1 MMASLKPKIW
11 GVSGFILA
19 VTDTLTARFALCS
32 IQGELSGFS
41 RAASGHCYF
50 SLKDADGGEGL
61 IRCAMFRRAA
71 ALLEFAPK
79 EGQQVRVQGRV
90 SIYQPRGELQLVVES
105 MQSIGTEGALM
116 ERLMKLKAQLEA
128 EGLFSPG
135 RKRRLPAYPSR
146 LGLVTSL
153 GAAALH
159 DVLSSLARRAPH
171 AEIIIYPSLVQGAQA
186 PESIVQ
192 AIELAGRR
200 AEVDTLLLCRG
211 GGSLEDLWAFNDERV
226 VRAMVACPLPVVCG
240 IGHETDI
247 TLADFAADLR
257 APTPTAAA
265 EMSVP
270 ATVHCLTELNR
281 LAEQLHRRVNTR
293 LNLCAQRLDR
303 LNLRWL
309 RPSDV
314 IYPQQQRLQALA
326 YRLVNLSVRCQD
338 QHHVLLRW
346 ADRLHHAQARMIHF
360 EQQRVQ
366 ALGVRLQAIDP
377 RQVLRR
383 GYAWLADQRGRPLTS
398 VANAIPNST
407 LCAVMVDGTLHL
419 RLESVQ
425 PAVNSGP

>member
-200 AEVDTLLLCRG
+200 AEVDTL
-211 GGSLEDLWAFNDERV
+211 
-226 VRAMVACPLPVVCG
+226 
-240 IGHETDI
+240 
-247 TLADFAADLR
+247 
-257 APTPTAAA
+257 
-265 EMSVP
+265 
-270 ATVHCLTELNR
+270 
-281 LAEQLHRRVNTR
+281 
-293 LNLCAQRLDR
+293 
-303 LNLRWL
+303 
-309 RPSDV
+309 
-314 IYPQQQRLQALA
+314 
-326 YRLVNLSVRCQD
+326 
-338 QHHVLLRW
+338 
-346 ADRLHHAQARMIHF
+346 
-360 EQQRVQ
+360 
-366 ALGVRLQAIDP
+366 
-377 RQVLRR
+377 
-383 GYAWLADQRGRPLTS
+383 
-398 VANAIPNST
+398 
-407 LCAVMVDGTLHL
+407 
-419 RLESVQ
+419 
-425 PAVNSGP
+425 